1 MASKVKSAQ
10 LNVIL
15 KEEVSLNG
23 KDYGNRIDLSIGGIN
38 EVSQRILTVPTTD
51 PATTILNL
59 SGAVGPGT
67 YSMSDLKYARLTN
80 LDNENFVR
88 LSFISS
94 SAGGTQFNR
103 YDVKLEA
110 NKTYI
115 FTNSKLS
122 GSDNGDSFGSF
133 SDFTALKAKADSAS
147 VDLEMFIASS

>member
-1 MASKVKSAQ
+1 MASKVKKAQ

-15 KEEVSLNG
+15 KEDVSLNG
-23 KDYGNRIDLSIGGIN
+23 KEYGNRVDLAIGGIN
-38 EVSQRILTVPTTD
+38 EVSQRILTIPTTD

-59 SGAVGPGT
+59 SGSVGPGT
-67 YSMSDLKYARLTN
+67 YSMTNLKYARLTN

-88 LSFISS
+88 LSFISA
-94 SAGGTQFNR
+94 SAAGTHYNR

-115 FTNSKLS
+115 FTNSKIS
-122 GSDNGDSFGSF
+122 GSDNGDGFGSF
-133 SDFTALKAKADSAS
+133 ADFTDLRAKADSAA